1 MALNF
6 GFKVYALSDFQD
18 IIGHLRVKVKKIYK
32 RDKLLMK
39 NHVNWNK
46 IEQIENKNEIKI
58 RVIQKKS
65 KGIKNL
71 ILYYAHI
78 I

>member
-1 MALNF
+1 
-6 GFKVYALSDFQD
+6 
-18 IIGHLRVKVKKIYK
+18 VKKIYK

-46 IEQIENKNEIKI
+46 IEQIENKDEIKI

-65 KGIKNL
+65 NGIKNL

>member
-1 MALNF
+1 
-6 GFKVYALSDFQD
+6 
-18 IIGHLRVKVKKIYK
+18 
-32 RDKLLMK
+32 MK

-46 IEQIENKNEIKI
+46 IEQIENKNEIII

-65 KGIKNL
+65 KGIKN
-71 ILYYAHI
+71 ITLYYAHI